1 MKVLH
6 LVIVSVILSPLAW
19 SIAPKNSQSE
29 QVEQISQLKVSK
41 DPNSGDNHA
50 NAMGFANKEV
60 KWGLLRSLI
69 KDAKGKAVIKDP
81 KLQAILGKEI
91 TLKGYMLP
99 LDYSKKEVNEFL
111 LLPYIPSCM
120 HVPPP
125 PSTQIIHVKM
135 MKGKNAKQTYYPVEV
150 SGPIKILENKEYES
164 SYVMTGN
171 TVTEINPAQ
180 QKQPLKGK
188 K

>member
-1 MKVLH
+1 MNVFY
-6 LVIVSVILSPLAW
+6 LVIVSAIFSQPAW
-19 SIAPKNSQSE
+19 SIAPKKSE
-29 QVEQISQLKVSK
+29 VEQINTLTASK
-41 DPNSGDNHA
+41 DPNAANNHA
-50 NAMGFANKEV
+50 NAMGFADKEV

-69 KDAKGKAVIKDP
+69 KDGKGKPVIKDP
-81 KLQAILGKEI
+81 KLKAILGKDI
-91 TLKGYMLP
+91 KLKGYMLP
-99 LDYSKKEVNEFL
+99 LDYSKKQVNEFL

-135 MKGKNAKQTYYPVEV
+135 AKGKNAKQTYYPVEV

-171 TVTEINPAQ
+171 VVAEIKPT
-180 QKQPLKGK
+180 QKNNTAKGK